1 MEITLRDLI
10 NAGIQLYTFG
20 VYVYHEGAYDAT
32 RLYFGDIYDIP
43 EELLDREI
51 RHIYVK
57 SETNEHTEPHVCYE
71 IADED

>member
-1 MEITLRDLI
+1 MGITLRDLM
-10 NAGIQLYTFG
+10 NADIQIYTFD
-20 VYVYHEGAYDAT
+20 VCVYHEGDYDAT
-32 RLYFGDIYDIP
+32 RLYFGDVYDIP

-57 SETNEHTEPHVCYE
+57 SAAGEHTEPHICYE